1 MTKREFLVA
10 VIESTVDENIKEFA
24 ENEIA
29 KLDTM
34 NAKRREKASEKNAE
48 KVEMVKGIVDKYL
61 GTEVKTASMIKDAM
75 EADGFERADGKSV
88 NTQFVSAVMRKAV
101 ELGLAKSEDVKIT
114 GKGNCKG
121 YTLA

>member
-10 VIESTVDENIKEFA
+10 VIDSTVDEGIKAFA

-48 KVEMVKGIVDKYL
+48 KVEMVKSFADEYIGDIA
-61 GTEVKTASMIKDAM
+61 KTATMLKDELVAR
-75 EADGFERADGKSV
+75 GFERADGKDV
-88 NTQFVSAVMRKAV
+88 NVQFVSAMCRKAV
-101 ELGLAKSEDVKIT
+101 DLGLAVATEVKVS
-114 GKGNCKG
+114 GKGTQKA
-121 YTLA
+121 YTKA